1 MWLVWLLGRLER
13 WTWGV
18 WGFMGQPGGSGP
30 RHGYNWSDGKRTDTG
45 MCRDQ
50 QASMTDWMWVWKNNN
65 KSRWLQSKTGKRDFS
80 VCRNISTELALLCPA
95 LLFIWPH
102 ANSHHPDIQHVLA
115 PSSMC
120 SHPSIA
126 GMSQLSDTSAAVIP
140 CPVVF
145 TSNPVIQGSC
155 SQILPSTEET
165 QVSWPRVAQM
175 VVEFTVREIFSPR
188 VTHILGVSRE
198 SNGPSGKDQRTER
211 PRSLQWAD

>member
-1 MWLVWLLGRLER
+1 MELYKKLAPLKDFWPKVPDSPATKYPIYPL
-13 WTWGV
+13 T
-18 WGFMGQPGGSGP
+18 P
-30 RHGYNWSDGKRTDTG
+30 K
-45 MCRDQ
+45 
-50 QASMTDWMWVWKNNN
+50 
-65 KSRWLQSKTGKRDFS
+65 KSHRRKSKHKSAKKKTGKRDFS
-80 VCRNISTELALLCPA
+80 VCRNVSTELAFLCPA
-95 LLFIWPH
+95 LLLIWSH
-102 ANSHHPDIQHVLA
+102 ANSHHPDIRHVLA

-145 TSNPVIQGSC
+145 TSNSVIQGSC

-165 QVSWPRVAQM
+165 QASWPRVAQM
-175 VVEFTVREIFSPR
+175 AVEFTVREIFSPR
-188 VTHILGVSRE
+188 GTHILAVSGE